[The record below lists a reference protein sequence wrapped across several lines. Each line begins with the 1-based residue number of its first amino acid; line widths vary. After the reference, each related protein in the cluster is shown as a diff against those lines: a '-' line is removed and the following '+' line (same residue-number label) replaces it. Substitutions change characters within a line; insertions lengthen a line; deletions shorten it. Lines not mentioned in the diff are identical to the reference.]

1 MKQIIPFSKDI
12 TFKTVIG
19 EITGISLDNDLSMK
33 EDNLVKGNFYIKGS
47 YKMMKSSALE
57 ENYSYKIPC
66 EIAISEDYDT
76 SSSFI
81 DIDDFNYEVVGDDKL
96 RVSIS
101 VSIDNLERKEHI
113 EVLNDK
119 IDEILGKDEIKLD
132 NVNDKREELNDM
144 KEKEEKNEKSVTL
157 EERDVIDPLNVI
169 NESNPSLL
177 SFDGDEEYRTYSV
190 YLYKE
195 EDTIESILEKYKV
208 SKLDLMD
215 YNDLDNLTVGT
226 KLIIPAGNDEWN
238 KRIFEEV

>member
-119 IDEILGKDEIKLD
+119 IDQILGKDEIKVD
-132 NVNDKREELNDM
+132 KINDKREELNDM

-215 YNDLDNLTVGT
+215 YNDLDSLTVGT
-226 KLIIPAGNDEWN
+226 KLIIPAGNDE
-238 KRIFEEV
+238 

>member
-96 RVSIS
+96 RFSIS

-119 IDEILGKDEIKLD
+119 IDQILGKDEIKVD
-132 NVNDKREELNDM
+132 KVNDKREELNDM

-215 YNDLDNLTVGT
+215 YNDLDSLTVGT
-226 KLIIPAGNDEWN
+226 KLIIPAGKDE
-238 KRIFEEV
+238 

>member
-76 SSSFI
+76 SGSFI

-101 VSIDNLERKEHI
+101 VSIDNLERKERI

-119 IDEILGKDEIKLD
+119 IDKILSKNEIKVD
-132 NVNDKREELNDM
+132 KVNDKREELNDM
-144 KEKEEKNEKSVTL
+144 KEKEEKNEKSVIL
-157 EERDVIDPLNVI
+157 EERDVIEPLNVI

-208 SKLDLMD
+208 SKFDLMD

-226 KLIIPAGNDEWN
+226 KLIIPAGNDE
-238 KRIFEEV
+238 